1 MHPIFN
7 YDIYIFDCD
16 GVILDSNQLKIDAM
30 KHALYECVGEHE
42 KISKCLDY
50 FKRNF
55 GTSRFHHINVFVNEI
70 LALPII
76 EREKTYKELLSCYSE
91 QCKRLY
97 LKAEL
102 TPGVLEFIQGLSG
115 KKYIASGSEQNELI
129 EVFKNR
135 GLDVHFEKILGSP
148 EAKVN
153 LVSNILKDVR
163 CNAVMFGDAIS
174 DMKAALDNSIDFIA
188 YLPYSNVRDELV
200 LESEIRGFTIIDSW
214 SFNK

>member
-1 MHPIFN
+1 MPPLSD

-16 GVILDSNQLKIDAM
+16 GVILDSNQLKVEAM
-30 KHALYECVGEHE
+30 KQALLKCVGAHE
-42 KISKCLDY
+42 KNSECLDY

-55 GTSRFHHINVFVNEI
+55 GTSRFNHINVFVNDI
-70 LALPII
+70 LTLPVN
-76 EREKTYKELLSCYSE
+76 ERKKTYDELLGCYSA
-91 QCKRLY
+91 QCKKLY

-102 TPGVLEFIQGLSG
+102 TPGFLEFIQGLSG
-115 KKYIASGSEQNELI
+115 RKYIASGSEQNELR
-129 EVFKNR
+129 EVFKDR
-135 GLDVHFEKILGSP
+135 GLDIHFEKILGSP

-153 LVSNILKDVR
+153 LVANILNGMC

-200 LESEIRGFTIIDSW
+200 LESENRGFTTIDSW
-214 SFNK
+214 SVNK